1 MWWLKRKNALWDT
14 PLPYTHSHSSQQQL
28 YVRVCDKT
36 LSEVSLTV
44 NWYHTKTFLWC
55 WLQTFWTLW
64 QSWCIL
70 YKEVKGVLEVCQV
83 WCIRMRV
90 DGLYSTHNKE
100 WGTMPSTQHVQSNN
114 STYNSFKN
122 DTGQS
127 AYQSSFRSRF
137 LVSFVFVRFFSSGQ
151 SGKHFVIEI
160 SDQRV
165 FFRGCKNSFRFRIL
179 IFWRFYW
186 DIVSKKLK
194 KISVFI

>member
-1 MWWLKRKNALWDT
+1 
-14 PLPYTHSHSSQQQL
+14 
-28 YVRVCDKT
+28 
-36 LSEVSLTV
+36 
-44 NWYHTKTFLWC
+44 
-55 WLQTFWTLW
+55 
-64 QSWCIL
+64 
-70 YKEVKGVLEVCQV
+70 
-83 WCIRMRV
+83 MRV

-137 LVSFVFVRFFSSGQ
+137 LVSFVFVKFFSSGQ
-151 SGKHFVIEI
+151 NGKNFVIEI

-179 IFWRFYW
+179 IFWDF
-186 DIVSKKLK
+186 IEILFKKNK
-194 KISVFI
+194 KFVVFV

>member
-1 MWWLKRKNALWDT
+1 MWWLKRKNAPWEA
-14 PLPYTHSHSSQQQL
+14 PLPHTLTLFSAAVV
-28 YVRVCDKT
+28 VRVCDKT

-55 WLQTFWTLW
+55 RLQTFWTLW

-114 STYNSFKN
+114 TTYNSFKN

-137 LVSFVFVRFFSSGQ
+137 VVSFVFVKKNQVAKTGKILLSKSVTKEFSLEDV
-151 SGKHFVIEI
+151 KIL
-160 SDQRV
+160 SDLG
-165 FFRGCKNSFRFRIL
+165 F
-179 IFWRFYW
+179 
-186 DIVSKKLK
+186 
-194 KISVFI
+194 

>member
-1 MWWLKRKNALWDT
+1 LNIT
-14 PLPYTHSHSSQQQL
+14 VNQIHVSPLGASLIEEFHNVVVFVIRNDYVMIKEKEYPVGDPSFIHTHSSQQQL
-28 YVRVCDKT
+28 YVCNKT

-55 WLQTFWTLW
+55 WLQTFWTLG

-137 LVSFVFVRFFSSGQ
+137 LVSLFFVMFFFQVVEMG
-151 SGKHFVIEI
+151 
-160 SDQRV
+160 
-165 FFRGCKNSFRFRIL
+165 NIL
-179 IFWRFYW
+179 
-186 DIVSKKLK
+186 
-194 KISVFI
+194 